1 LHYVVGTLHMTNP
14 SDRPGAPGEAQSDVL
29 ASWFSDWADAWRIRE
44 GVGAPETR
52 EFAASARDAVFNAS
66 AQAWWIGATAWLRY
80 SSAVAEALV
89 RYEAGLAGLGPDLA
103 REGFATS
110 PSNTRVLVDET
121 RTLLRRVGD
130 AASREARRAQHELE
144 KVGEAI
150 ACAAAADERGTFPHD
165 PHARRHEV
173 KP

>member
-1 LHYVVGTLHMTNP
+1 MTNP
-14 SDRPGAPGEAQSDVL
+14 SDRPGAPGETQSDVL

-44 GVGAPETR
+44 GMGALEMR
-52 EFAASARDAVFNAS
+52 EFAAPLRDAVFGVP
-66 AQAWWIGATAWLRY
+66 AQACWIGLTAWLRY

-89 RYEAGLAGLGPDLA
+89 RYEAGLARLAPDLA
-103 REGFATS
+103 REGLGAS
-110 PSNTRVLVDET
+110 ASDTRVLVDET

-130 AASREARRAQHELE
+130 AASQEARRAQYELE

-150 ACAAAADERGTFPHD
+150 ACAAAAGERGSFPHS

-173 KP
+173 KA

>member
-1 LHYVVGTLHMTNP
+1 LHYVVGTPDMTNP
-14 SDRPGAPGEAQSDVL
+14 SDRPGAPGEAQSDIL

-52 EFAASARDAVFNAS
+52 EFAASARDAVFSAQ
-66 AQAWWIGATAWLRY
+66 AQAWWIGLTAWLRY
-80 SSAVAEALV
+80 SSAVTEALV
-89 RYEAGLAGLGPDLA
+89 RYEAGLARSASHLA
-103 REGFATS
+103 HEGFATS
-110 PSNTRVLVDET
+110 PSDTRVLVDEM
-121 RTLLRRVGD
+121 RTLLRRLGD
-130 AASREARRAQHELE
+130 AASQEARRAQHELE

-150 ACAAAADERGTFPHD
+150 ACAAAAGEHGSFPHN